1 MDIQKTREL
10 LPQQSP
16 FIMIDCLTKFDEK
29 ITETNFEVRNDNIFV
44 ENGKLNA
51 CALAENI
58 AQTCAARLGYVN
70 KYILK
75 KDVQIGFIGAIKN
88 LSVVE
93 TPSVGDIL
101 TTRIEVLQDIMG
113 VTLVDAQ
120 IVCNNKV
127 IVKAQMKI
135 AIAEKKCDEDSKGK

>member
-1 MDIQKTREL
+1 MKMDIQKTREL

-29 ITETNFEVRNDNIFV
+29 ITETSFKVRNDNIFV

-135 AIAEKKCDEDSKGK
+135 AIAEKNM

>member
-1 MDIQKTREL
+1 
-10 LPQQSP
+10 
-16 FIMIDCLTKFDEK
+16 MIDCLTKFDEK

-135 AIAEKKCDEDSKGK
+135 AIAEKNM

>member
-1 MDIQKTREL
+1 MKMDIQKTREL

-16 FIMIDCLTKFDEK
+16 FVMIDCLPKFDEK
-29 ITETNFEVRNDNIFV
+29 ITETSFEVRNDNIFV

-127 IVKAQMKI
+127 IVKSQMKI
-135 AIAEKKCDEDSKGK
+135 AIAEKNM

>member
-1 MDIQKTREL
+1 MRMDIQKTREL

-29 ITETNFEVRNDNIFV
+29 ITETSFEVRNDNIFV

-135 AIAEKKCDEDSKGK
+135 AIAEKNM

>member
-29 ITETNFEVRNDNIFV
+29 ITETSFEVRNDNIFV

-101 TTRIEVLQDIMG
+101 TTRIVVLQDIMG

-135 AIAEKKCDEDSKGK
+135 AIAEKNM

>member
-135 AIAEKKCDEDSKGK
+135 AIAEKICDEDSKGK

>member
-1 MDIQKTREL
+1 
-10 LPQQSP
+10 
-16 FIMIDCLTKFDEK
+16 MIDCLTKFDEK
-29 ITETNFEVRNDNIFV
+29 ITETSFEVRNDNIFV

-135 AIAEKKCDEDSKGK
+135 AIAEKNM

>member
-29 ITETNFEVRNDNIFV
+29 ITETSFEVRNDNIFV

-113 VTLVDAQ
+113 VTFVDAQ

-135 AIAEKKCDEDSKGK
+135 AIAEKNM

>member
-16 FIMIDCLTKFDEK
+16 FIMIDCLTKFDKK
-29 ITETNFEVRNDNIFV
+29 ITETSFEVRNDNIFV

-135 AIAEKKCDEDSKGK
+135 AIAEKNM

>member
-1 MDIQKTREL
+1 MDVQKTREL

-29 ITETNFEVRNDNIFV
+29 ITETSFEVRNDNIFV

-135 AIAEKKCDEDSKGK
+135 AIAEKNM

>member
-135 AIAEKKCDEDSKGK
+135 AIAEKNML

>member
-16 FIMIDCLTKFDEK
+16 FIMIDCLTKFDKK

-135 AIAEKKCDEDSKGK
+135 AIAEKNM

>member
-1 MDIQKTREL
+1 MKMDIQKTREL

-29 ITETNFEVRNDNIFV
+29 ITETSFEVRDDNIFV

-135 AIAEKKCDEDSKGK
+135 AIAEKNM

>member
-1 MDIQKTREL
+1 MNIQKTREL

-29 ITETNFEVRNDNIFV
+29 ITETSFEVRNDNIFV

-135 AIAEKKCDEDSKGK
+135 AIAEKNM

>member
-1 MDIQKTREL
+1 MKMDIQKTREL

-29 ITETNFEVRNDNIFV
+29 ITETSFEVRNDSIFV

-135 AIAEKKCDEDSKGK
+135 AIAEKNM

>member
-16 FIMIDCLTKFDEK
+16 SIMIDCLTKFDEK
-29 ITETNFEVRNDNIFV
+29 ITETSFEVRNDNIFV

-135 AIAEKKCDEDSKGK
+135 AIAEKNM

>member
-1 MDIQKTREL
+1 MKMDIQKTREL

-29 ITETNFEVRNDNIFV
+29 ITETSFEVRNDNIFV

-88 LSVVE
+88 LSIVE

-135 AIAEKKCDEDSKGK
+135 AIAEKNM

>member
-29 ITETNFEVRNDNIFV
+29 ITETSFKVRNDNIFV

-135 AIAEKKCDEDSKGK
+135 AIAEKNML

>member
-29 ITETNFEVRNDNIFV
+29 ITETNFVVRNDNIFV

-135 AIAEKKCDEDSKGK
+135 AIAEKNM

>member
-29 ITETNFEVRNDNIFV
+29 ITETSFEVRNDNIFV

-135 AIAEKKCDEDSKGK
+135 AIAEKNM

>member
-29 ITETNFEVRNDNIFV
+29 ITETSFEVRNDNIFV

-101 TTRIEVLQDIMG
+101 TTQIEVLQDIMG

-135 AIAEKKCDEDSKGK
+135 AIAEKNM

>member
-29 ITETNFEVRNDNIFV
+29 ITETSFEVRSDNIFV

-135 AIAEKKCDEDSKGK
+135 AIAEKNM

>member
-29 ITETNFEVRNDNIFV
+29 ITETSFEVRNDNIFV

-120 IVCNNKV
+120 IVCINKV
-127 IVKAQMKI
+127 IAKAQMKI
-135 AIAEKKCDEDSKGK
+135 AIAEKNM

>member
-1 MDIQKTREL
+1 MKMDIQKTREL

-135 AIAEKKCDEDSKGK
+135 AIAEKNM

>member
-16 FIMIDCLTKFDEK
+16 FTMIDCLTKFDEK
-29 ITETNFEVRNDNIFV
+29 ITETSFEVRNDNIFV

-135 AIAEKKCDEDSKGK
+135 AIAEKNM

>member
-1 MDIQKTREL
+1 MKMDIQKTREL

-29 ITETNFEVRNDNIFV
+29 ITETSFEVRNDNIFV

-135 AIAEKKCDEDSKGK
+135 AIAEKNM

>member
-1 MDIQKTREL
+1 MKMDIQKTREL

-29 ITETNFEVRNDNIFV
+29 ITETSFEVRNDNIFV

-70 KYILK
+70 RYILK

-135 AIAEKKCDEDSKGK
+135 AIAEKNM

>member
-29 ITETNFEVRNDNIFV
+29 ITETSFEVRNDNIFV

-58 AQTCAARLGYVN
+58 AQTCGARLGYVN

-135 AIAEKKCDEDSKGK
+135 AIAEKNM

>member
-29 ITETNFEVRNDNIFV
+29 ITETSFEVRNDNIFV

-113 VTLVDAQ
+113 VALVDAQ

-135 AIAEKKCDEDSKGK
+135 AIAEKNM

>member
-29 ITETNFEVRNDNIFV
+29 ITETSFEVRNDNIFV

-88 LSVVE
+88 LSIVE

-135 AIAEKKCDEDSKGK
+135 AIAEKNM

>member
-29 ITETNFEVRNDNIFV
+29 ITETSFKVRNDNIFV

-135 AIAEKKCDEDSKGK
+135 AIAEKNM

>member
-16 FIMIDCLTKFDEK
+16 FIMIDCLTKFDKK

-51 CALAENI
+51 CALVENI

-135 AIAEKKCDEDSKGK
+135 AIAEKNM

>member
-29 ITETNFEVRNDNIFV
+29 ITETSFEVRNDNIFV

-135 AIAEKKCDEDSKGK
+135 AIAEKICDEDSKGK

>member
-29 ITETNFEVRNDNIFV
+29 ITETSFEVRNDNIFV

-127 IVKAQMKI
+127 IVKSQMKI
-135 AIAEKKCDEDSKGK
+135 AIAEKICDEDSKGK

>member
-1 MDIQKTREL
+1 MKMNIQKTREL

-29 ITETNFEVRNDNIFV
+29 ITETSFEVRNDNIFV

-135 AIAEKKCDEDSKGK
+135 AIAEKNM

>member
-16 FIMIDCLTKFDEK
+16 FIMIDCLKKFDEK
-29 ITETNFEVRNDNIFV
+29 ITETSFEVRNDNIFV

-135 AIAEKKCDEDSKGK
+135 AIAEKNM

>member
-1 MDIQKTREL
+1 MGISNQ
-10 LPQQSP
+10 
-16 FIMIDCLTKFDEK
+16 
-29 ITETNFEVRNDNIFV
+29 ITINNQIVF

-135 AIAEKKCDEDSKGK
+135 AIAEKNM

>member
-29 ITETNFEVRNDNIFV
+29 ITETSFAVRNDNIFV

-135 AIAEKKCDEDSKGK
+135 AIAEKNM

>member
-29 ITETNFEVRNDNIFV
+29 ITETSLEVRNDNIFV

-135 AIAEKKCDEDSKGK
+135 AIAEKNM